1 MRTAGGDANGRQQVK
16 SGSHQSQDRQHTR
29 GFLPAFDGVSV
40 ADMNMFRSITLAAGA
55 FAAALFLSSPAG
67 AQALSKGNVQLAD
80 SVVAVVNNDV
90 ITQRE
95 LEDRTGLI
103 TRRLQQQNAPVPPA
117 AQLQRQVLDQM
128 VLERIQLQKAKEDN
142 ITVDDATVKRTL
154 ERLAQQNQMTLDVYR
169 ARIEA
174 QGVPWSTFT
183 RDARTEL
190 TLSKLREKEVDSK
203 VLVSDAEV
211 ANYVASQRGPNAS
224 QTSDLRL
231 QHIMFKVPPDAPQA
245 DIDAIQA
252 KAEAVLKQAQAGDD
266 FTKLAQ
272 ANSQDTDA
280 AKGGDLGFRTQ
291 SSLPAGIVT
300 SVSTLRPGQVVPQLI
315 RTTGGFEVIKLVERR
330 SGQGTAAD
338 APKLVQ
344 THVRHI
350 LLRVSDGMSESAARQ
365 KLLDIK
371 REVLAGGDFANFART
386 YSQDGSASQGGD
398 LGWISP
404 GETVPEFERTMN
416 NLKDGDVSD
425 PVRSEYG
432 YHLIQVLGRREAE
445 GSATEQLNIARQ
457 AIGQRK
463 AEQAYSDWL
472 RELRDTAYVQYKG
485 VAGQQEQ

>member
-1 MRTAGGDANGRQQVK
+1 
-16 SGSHQSQDRQHTR
+16 
-29 GFLPAFDGVSV
+29 
-40 ADMNMFRSITLAAGA
+40 MNKFKWTT
-55 FAAALFLSSPAG
+55 FAASACAAAFLTGPVAH
-67 AQALSKGNVQLAD
+67 AQALTAAPGGVQIAD

-90 ITQRE
+90 ITERE
-95 LEDRTGLI
+95 LNDRSNLI
-103 TRRLQQQNAPVPPA
+103 VRRLQQQNAPVPPA

-142 ITVDDATVKRTL
+142 ITIDAPTVQRTL

-174 QGVPWSTFT
+174 QGVPWDTFQ

-203 VLVSDAEV
+203 ITVSDAEV
-211 ANYVASQRGPNAS
+211 ANYVASQRGPNAGGGN
-224 QTSDLRL
+224 DLHL
-231 QHIMFKVPPDAPQA
+231 QHIMFKVPENASQA
-245 DIDAIQA
+245 DIAAIQA
-252 KAEAVLKQAQAGDD
+252 KAEAVLKDAQSGSD
-266 FTKLAQ
+266 FAKLAK
-272 ANSQDTDA
+272 NNTQDTDA

-291 SSLPAGIVT
+291 ASLPASIVT
-300 SVSTLRPGQVVPQLI
+300 AVATLRPNQVNPQLI
-315 RTTGGFEVIKLVERR
+315 RTDGGFEIIKLVERR
-330 SGQGTAAD
+330 TGQGQAAD

-350 LLRVSDGMSESAARQ
+350 LLRVTDGTSEPAARQ
-365 KLLDIK
+365 KLLEIK
-371 REVLAGGDFANFART
+371 ADVAKGGDFANYART
-386 YSQDGSASQGGD
+386 YSSDGSASQGGD

-404 GETVPEFERTMN
+404 GETVPEFERAMN
-416 NLKDGDVSD
+416 NLKDGEVSD

-445 GSATEQLNIARQ
+445 GSVQQQLDLARQ

-485 VAGQQEQ
+485 AAAQQALNQ

>member
-1 MRTAGGDANGRQQVK
+1 
-16 SGSHQSQDRQHTR
+16 
-29 GFLPAFDGVSV
+29 
-40 ADMNMFRSITLAAGA
+40 MNMFRSTTLAAGA

-67 AQALSKGNVQLAD
+67 AQALSKGNGNAQVAD
-80 SVVAVVNNDV
+80 SVVAVVNSDV

-103 TRRLQQQNAPVPPA
+103 TRRLQQQNAPLPPA

-128 VLERIQLQKAKEDN
+128 VLERIQLQKAKEDG
-142 ITVDDATVKRTL
+142 IAIDDAAVNRTL

-203 VLVSDAEV
+203 ITVSDAEV
-211 ANYVASQRGPNAS
+211 ANYIASQRGPNAKQS
-224 QTSDLRL
+224 NDLHL
-231 QHIMFKVPPDAPQA
+231 QHIMFKVPANASPA
-245 DIDAIQA
+245 DIAAIQA
-252 KAEAVLKQAQAGDD
+252 KAEAVLKQAQGSED
-266 FTKLAQ
+266 FSKLAKQ
-272 ANSQDTDA
+272 YSEDTDA

-291 SSLPAGIVT
+291 GSLPAGIVT
-300 SVSTLRPGQVVPQLI
+300 SVATLRPGQVVPQLI
-315 RTTGGFEVIKLVERR
+315 RTDGGFEIIKLVERR
-330 SGQGTAAD
+330 TGQGTAAD

-371 REVLAGGDFANFART
+371 RDVLGGGDFANFART

-404 GETVPEFERTMN
+404 GETVPEFERAMN

-445 GSATEQLNIARQ
+445 GSGTQQLDIARQ

-485 VAGQQEQ
+485 IAAQQDQ